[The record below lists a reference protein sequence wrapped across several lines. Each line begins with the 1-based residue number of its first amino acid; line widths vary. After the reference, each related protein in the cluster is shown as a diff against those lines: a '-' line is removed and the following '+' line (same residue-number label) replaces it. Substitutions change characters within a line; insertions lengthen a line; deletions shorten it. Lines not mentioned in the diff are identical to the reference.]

1 MIINYYIKVNLID
14 SFLFSLSF
22 KMSLNI
28 ICAII
33 SLNSIITF
41 VLCFLGVIIGEKL
54 GDIFKNYAE
63 IVGGVILILIG
74 INILLEHTGI
84 IEKLFS

>member
-33 SLNSIITF
+33 SLSSIITF
-41 VLCFLGVIIGEKL
+41 VLCGYSIIFVHFIENITREHINKDFTIGMNKRKERLGV
-54 GDIFKNYAE
+54 
-63 IVGGVILILIG
+63 
-74 INILLEHTGI
+74 
-84 IEKLFS
+84 

>member
-1 MIINYYIKVNLID
+1 M
-14 SFLFSLSF
+14 
-22 KMSLNI
+22 
-28 ICAII
+28 
-33 SLNSIITF
+33 
-41 VLCFLGVIIGEKL
+41 FLGVIIGEKL